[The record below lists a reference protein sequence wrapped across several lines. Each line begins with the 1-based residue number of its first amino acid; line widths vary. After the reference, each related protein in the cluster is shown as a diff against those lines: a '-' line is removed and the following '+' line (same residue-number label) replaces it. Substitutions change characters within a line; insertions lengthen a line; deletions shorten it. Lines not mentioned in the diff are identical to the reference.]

1 MSDTDQL
8 LADLRLKFNIENP
21 NIEECYIHGYSCAL
35 SEMTEE
41 DNPYPA
47 NSIESEHW
55 LEGWWDGLY
64 GEKPLFKL
72 DDDLDA
78 KAIASTAAN
87 EHTYHEY
94 LDKWLI
100 KILEI
105 SGVIAVSALVG
116 YQLIDLVA

>member
-1 MSDTDQL
+1 MNNVDQFV
-8 LADLRLKFNIENP
+8 ADLRLKFNVENP
-21 NIEECYIHGYSCAL
+21 NIEECYVDGYSSAL
-35 SEMTEE
+35 SEMNES

-47 NSIESEHW
+47 ESKAAEHW

-64 GEKPLFKL
+64 GKQPLFSLSDSIENSIL
-72 DDDLDA
+72 DV
-78 KAIASTAAN
+78 KAAN
-87 EHTYHEY
+87 ENVFHECF
-94 LDKWLI
+94 DKWLI